1 MFCLESHPRVNDD
14 NKDKN
19 QKNETRTNIY
29 KKIKDDVGKKKT

>member
-14 NKDKN
+14 NNKN